1 MSNEPHAYGLRS
13 GTQPTTRMPGNATSG
28 NLVMSPEQF
37 ERLLASLKTGSG
49 PTLPTTSGNL
59 ADCKSRFAGAR
70 GESVAAFI
78 DAVTIYKDCVGV
90 SDLNALKGLAMLLDG
105 AAATWWQGTKA
116 TVDTWE
122 TAINALRRSFGEV
135 KPNYKIFREL
145 FSRQQKDTEATDMF
159 VNSARALLSK
169 LSPTPPLHEIHQIDM
184 IYGLLSSKIRRL
196 VPRDEL
202 NNFETFIAKTR
213 GAEDALKEEE
223 IPEIE
228 KGTKTRPKCSY
239 CGAHGHTEKECR
251 KLARSQEAT
260 PARQAT
266 TTRTNPGQICFGCRQ
281 LGHVRSQCPNE
292 RQRRNST
299 TAEILTAGLGDVCR
313 ASMPVTIAGKEGLAY
328 VDSGASRSIAGHN
341 LYGHLKRIKA
351 PFTRLTQEL
360 TMADGEPVEM
370 ATEVYKVQVE
380 VNDRIVH
387 TSVTAIPEHSRGK
400 TLLGMDF
407 IKAADVILDFPRMQ
421 WRFRGQPNWG
431 PLVSEKEVSLA
442 ASTVQLEPLRD
453 DEGTELDKVQKDQL
467 VRLLDSHKEVF
478 EESDEPT
485 PYAEHRITLTD
496 DRPIATTPYRMS
508 PQRRAVLEVE
518 IQRMVEKNVIEEC
531 ESPYAAPVVMVPKKD
546 GSFRVCVDFRKLNS
560 VTVPDCYPLPRI
572 DDVLHAA
579 RQNFYMSTLDL
590 KSGFWQVPVRPEDRD
605 KTAFV
610 TPFGLYR
617 FLRMPFGLRNSPAT
631 FQRLIDRFKVGLPN
645 VFLVAYMDDIIVLS
659 PTLDRHLEDLEEVFT
674 RLRLFKLGANRRKC
688 VFACAEVKFLGHIIK
703 KGGISAD
710 PDKVSAIL
718 HMEAPRNVRQLLSF
732 LQTCSWFRRF
742 VPGFSDVA
750 KPLTE
755 LTKKTAV
762 WTWGTAQEDAF
773 AKLKDLLSAAPILR
787 QADSSL
793 SYTLRT
799 DASSYA
805 LGACLLQGEGPD
817 ERPVEYAS
825 RLLTPAEKN
834 YTTTEREALA
844 IVFGVQKFR
853 GYLEGARVIVASD
866 HQPLKWLMS
875 LRSPSGRLAR
885 WALLL
890 QSFDLRVDYI
900 PGRRN
905 VVADMLS
912 RPPIADLDA
921 SSKLEACFA
930 SINIPTVSATELR
943 NEQSKDE
950 TLKKIVLCFED
961 GADEGLARWTDRG
974 YVMSGGI
981 LYRYVPDSET
991 EEPQLVVPQ
1000 QLVPAVLKEFH
1011 DSTRAGHPGVERTI
1025 EKVSRHYFWSTL
1037 RHDVRKHVR
1046 QCADCQRYKFSNMK
1060 PTGLLQTP
1068 TLARRFE
1075 TLAIDLYGPLPVTS
1089 DGKRWVFA
1097 IEDTATRWMELF
1109 PLAKATAEACAK
1121 CLVDEVILRYGT
1133 PRKVISDNG
1142 SQFVSEIMQQ
1152 TAYCLGIEQILTPV
1166 YYPAANPEERRNR
1179 ELTVQLAIA
1188 VEKPH
1193 DRWSLAL
1200 PSVRFAMNSTVHA
1213 ALGKTPAFLCFGREL
1228 RTPLEAHH
1236 DLRAVLDNENFV
1248 PEITPHLRTMTDILK
1263 DVRETYERQ
1272 QDKVKKYADLR
1283 RRPSPPFEVGDR
1295 VLVDV
1300 HALSR
1305 ASHSYTSK
1313 FAPRRDGPY
1322 VVIEKKGPVAYVV
1335 AAVDDPERPL
1345 GKYHV
1350 SALRPFVSSV
1360 GESHSE
1366 PVAPLRR
1373 RGRPRKAQ
1381 PDDRP
1386 EDETTPNQPRS
1397 PPRHIRGVRRG
1408 RRGAARP
1415 REVQT

>member
-1 MSNEPHAYGLRS
+1 M
-13 GTQPTTRMPGNATSG
+13 TR
-28 NLVMSPEQF
+28 
-37 ERLLASLKTGSG
+37 
-49 PTLPTTSGNL
+49 
-59 ADCKSRFAGAR
+59 
-70 GESVAAFI
+70 
-78 DAVTIYKDCVGV
+78 
-90 SDLNALKGLAMLLDG
+90 
-105 AAATWWQGTKA
+105 
-116 TVDTWE
+116 
-122 TAINALRRSFGEV
+122 
-135 KPNYKIFREL
+135 
-145 FSRQQKDTEATDMF
+145 
-159 VNSARALLSK
+159 
-169 LSPTPPLHEIHQIDM
+169 
-184 IYGLLSSKIRRL
+184 
-196 VPRDEL
+196 
-202 NNFETFIAKTR
+202 
-213 GAEDALKEEE
+213 
-223 IPEIE
+223 
-228 KGTKTRPKCSY
+228 
-239 CGAHGHTEKECR
+239 
-251 KLARSQEAT
+251 
-260 PARQAT
+260 
-266 TTRTNPGQICFGCRQ
+266 
-281 LGHVRSQCPNE
+281 VRSWTKFRKN
-292 RQRRNST
+292 
-299 TAEILTAGLGDVCR
+299 
-313 ASMPVTIAGKEGLAY
+313 
-328 VDSGASRSIAGHN
+328 N
-341 LYGHLKRIKA
+341 LFDCL
-351 PFTRLTQEL
+351 
-360 TMADGEPVEM
+360 
-370 ATEVYKVQVE
+370 
-380 VNDRIVH
+380 
-387 TSVTAIPEHSRGK
+387 IPTK
-400 TLLGMDF
+400 
-407 IKAADVILDFPRMQ
+407 KC
-421 WRFRGQPNWG
+421 
-431 PLVSEKEVSLA
+431 
-442 ASTVQLEPLRD
+442 
-453 DEGTELDKVQKDQL
+453 
-467 VRLLDSHKEVF
+467 
-478 EESDEPT
+478 DEPT

-518 IQRMVEKNVIEEC
+518 VQKMVEENVIEEC
-531 ESPYAAPVVMVPKKD
+531 ESPYAAPVVMVPKK
-546 GSFRVCVDFRKLNS
+546 
-560 VTVPDCYPLPRI
+560 
-572 DDVLHAA
+572 
-579 RQNFYMSTLDL
+579 
-590 KSGFWQVPVRPEDRD
+590 
-605 KTAFV
+605 
-610 TPFGLYR
+610 
-617 FLRMPFGLRNSPAT
+617 
-631 FQRLIDRFKVGLPN
+631 
-645 VFLVAYMDDIIVLS
+645 
-659 PTLDRHLEDLEEVFT
+659 
-674 RLRLFKLGANRRKC
+674 
-688 VFACAEVKFLGHIIK
+688 
-703 KGGISAD
+703 GGISAD
-710 PDKVSAIL
+710 PDKASAIL
-718 HMEAPRNVRQLLSF
+718 RMEAPRDVRQLLSF

-750 KPLTE
+750 RPLTE
-755 LTKKTAV
+755 LTKTAL

-773 AKLKDLLSAAPILR
+773 AKLKNLLSASPILR
-787 QADSSL
+787 QADPSL
-793 SYTLRT
+793 PYTLKT

-805 LGACLLQGEGPD
+805 LGACVLQGEGPD

-890 QSFDLRVDYI
+890 QSFDLHVDYI

-943 NEQSKDE
+943 NEQLGDE
-950 TLKKIVLCFED
+950 TLKKIVRCFED
-961 GADEGLARWTDRG
+961 GADEGPERWTDRG

-1000 QLVPAVLKEFH
+1000 QLIPAVLKEFH

-1025 EKVSRHYFWSTL
+1025 EKINRHYFWSTL

-1046 QCADCQRYKFSNMK
+1046 QCAECQ
-1060 PTGLLQTP
+1060 
-1068 TLARRFE
+1068 RRFE
-1075 TLAIDLYGPLPVTS
+1075 TLAIDLYGPLPVTP
-1089 DGKRWVFA
+1089 DGKKWVFA
-1097 IEDTATRWMELF
+1097 VENTATRWMELF
-1109 PLAKATAEACAK
+1109 PLAKATAEACAT
-1121 CLVDEVILRYGT
+1121 CLVDEVNLRYGT

-1142 SQFVSEIMQQ
+1142 SQFVSEVMQQ

-1166 YYPAANPEERRNR
+1166 YYPAASPEERRNR

-1188 VEKPH
+1188 VEKAH

-1200 PSVRFAMNSTVHA
+1200 PSVRFAINNTLHA

-1248 PEITPHLRTMTDILK
+1248 SEITPHLRTMADILK

-1300 HALSR
+1300 HALSK

-1322 VVIEKKGPVAYVV
+1322 VVVEKKGPVGYVV
-1335 AAVDDPERPL
+1335 AAVDDPDRPL

-1350 SALRPFVSSV
+1350 WALRPFVSSV
-1360 GESHSE
+1360 GETHSE

-1381 PDDRP
+1381 PDDHP
-1386 EDETTPNQPRS
+1386 EDEATTNQPRS
-1397 PPRHIRGVRRG
+1397 PPRQIRGVRRGRRG

-1415 REVQT
+1415 REDQT